1 MRKDTAMKEITVT
14 MTRAAFETYK
24 SGWSGRDGKFSKEA
38 LVKYVNQ
45 TGGYIG
51 RVVDITIED

>member
-1 MRKDTAMKEITVT
+1 MKEITVT